1 MEITICKKMWLE
13 IEVDVP
19 DDVTEEVLRE
29 KVEEIIEDY
38 VYPEEWSSD
47 DYRGKEIYEVYDN
60 YTGCDLFTIE
70 R

>member
-38 VYPEEWSSD
+38 GYPEEWSSY
-47 DYRGKEIYEVYDN
+47 DYRGKEVYEVYDN